1 MPGDFLYGCFW
12 IKKYNI
18 LVYQEACYFLF
29 SSEMSKLQTL
39 LAEIKWYLKQLNQ
52 NEAEI
57 EPECL
62 GSAKNNA
69 AKNEVSATEFLG
81 I

>member
-12 IKKYNI
+12 IKKKYNI
-18 LVYQEACYFLF
+18 LVYWEACYFLF

-57 EPECL
+57 KSECL

-69 AKNEVSATEFLG
+69 AKNEE
-81 I
+81 